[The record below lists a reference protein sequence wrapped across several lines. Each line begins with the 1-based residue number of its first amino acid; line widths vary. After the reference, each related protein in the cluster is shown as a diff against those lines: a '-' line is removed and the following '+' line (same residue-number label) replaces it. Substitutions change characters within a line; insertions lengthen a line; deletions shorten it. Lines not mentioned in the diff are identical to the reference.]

1 MWENEKPRLLLKAQY
16 LHNYLLLS
24 KDFESLQ
31 TQAKSEETPL
41 GKLYAEDRSKK
52 RRRRTS
58 NDRTRATFVLD
69 HMVSVMYP
77 QGATNKQKK
86 EAKDRLTRDRDMANI
101 VACFVKVFGIGILP
115 LMFNSAWRSAFP
127 QFKAESLEPCLRQLN
142 EREPAL
148 KAIAEFVNA
157 NFYAYIQGRG
167 RIPQRPVVGV
177 GLKHRERAGFTVMEL
192 FNRPCQDLQQHEPV
206 FNVFGEND

>member
-1 MWENEKPRLLLKAQY
+1 MAEGIIDDHVNMDLVTSAASVSHISQSTSPAKTIAIRCRNMWENEKPRLLLKAQY

-31 TQAKSEETPL
+31 TQARSEETPL
-41 GKLYAEDRSKK
+41 GKPYAEDRSKK

-69 HMVSVMYP
+69 HMVSVMCP

-86 EAKDRLTRDRDMANI
+86 EAKDRLTRDRDMANN

-115 LMFNSAWRSAFP
+115 LMFNSAWRSA
-127 QFKAESLEPCLRQLN
+127 
-142 EREPAL
+142 
-148 KAIAEFVNA
+148 
-157 NFYAYIQGRG
+157 
-167 RIPQRPVVGV
+167 
-177 GLKHRERAGFTVMEL
+177 
-192 FNRPCQDLQQHEPV
+192 
-206 FNVFGEND
+206 